1 VDTDNVQFQNELH
14 KLVGTFRQNWPVS
27 DFGGPVPGSNKS
39 PSHGQAG
46 HINSDSEREDED
58 EEESEN
64 EENESDWDR
73 RDQHGDNEEHG
84 RGQLDTD
91 VELHFCGTALA
102 PLCKKVAGHVCKC
115 CKKGSVSLC
124 CRKTEKDDTDYVDGR
139 GRGSSDDDS
148 VVIEPED
155 CCCTVQAVINLEG
168 LKRQLDEP
176 VQPPSYRIAYFKK
189 CKT

>member
-27 DFGGPVPGSNKS
+27 DFGGSVPGSNKS

-46 HINSDSEREDED
+46 HINSESEREE
-58 EEESEN
+58 EEESED

-73 RDQHGDNEEHG
+73 RDQHGDNEKHG

-102 PLCKKVAGHVCKC
+102 PLCKKVAGHACKC

-124 CRKTEKDDTDYVDGR
+124 CRKTTEKDDTDYVDGR
-139 GRGSSDDDS
+139 GQGSSEDES

-168 LKRQLDEP
+168 LKRHQDEP
-176 VQPPSYRIAYFKK
+176 VQPPSYRITYFKK